1 MIPTSFTQAN
11 VVSIARVVSSMG
23 SSVRSAFNSI
33 RQAACRLFQGSAAQ
47 ARPSTSNLG
56 EKAASVATAQPQ
68 PSMGSQP
75 RDSVAAA
82 SFARQDG
89 VPPEGKASDPVV
101 LRAAPKEG
109 RVGRAIEPGSAE
121 HFELAKKWTEETV
134 IENLK
139 SGSYLSLD
147 DGFRG
152 DGVLLK
158 DCHVAGYERA
168 TKAIPAVAVYLREVA
183 GLNPTVGAIV
193 PAKVEGVVTPEAEI
207 LEMTRFLTALADR
220 LENGATAFLGS
231 KACQQLRE
239 MGTLVDK
246 HGVQE
251 GSYLFVRSMVPF
263 RMLGAAVMDAV
274 GASRGARAGA
284 MYGILCTSL
293 GKGNLEPKKVL
304 SGAAGQVLA
313 QTSGAALAEGLNGA
327 FARASMALHAV
338 INQVAPRGE
347 MSAARPE
354 SKHSD

>member
-1 MIPTSFTQAN
+1 M
-11 VVSIARVVSSMG
+11 
-23 SSVRSAFNSI
+23 
-33 RQAACRLFQGSAAQ
+33 
-47 ARPSTSNLG
+47 
-56 EKAASVATAQPQ
+56 
-68 PSMGSQP
+68 
-75 RDSVAAA
+75 
-82 SFARQDG
+82 
-89 VPPEGKASDPVV
+89 V

-134 IENLK
+134 IENLE
-139 SGSYLSLD
+139 SGSYLNLD

-152 DGVLLK
+152 DGVLLT
-158 DCHVAGYERA
+158 DCHIAGYERA

-207 LEMTRFLTALADR
+207 LEMTGFLTGLADR
-220 LENGATAFLGS
+220 LEKGATAFLGS
-231 KACQQLRE
+231 KACEQLRE
-239 MGTLVDK
+239 MGKLVDK

-263 RMLGAAVMDAV
+263 RMLGAAVTDAV

-284 MYGILCTSL
+284 MYGMLCTFL
-293 GKGNLEPKKVL
+293 GKGNLEPKKIL

-327 FARASMALHAV
+327 FARASKSLHAV

-347 MSAARPE
+347 MSGARRE